1 MDNKTLAKAFTTAIQ
16 TIANKPEQLE
26 NMENYLA
33 HHFDVWMGKYANSPE
48 GLVSELQQFA
58 NVEI

>member
-1 MDNKTLAKAFTTAIQ
+1 MDKSALAKAFISAIQ

-33 HHFDVWMGKYANSPE
+33 HHFDVWVEKYANSPE

>member
-1 MDNKTLAKAFTTAIQ
+1 MDKSALAKAFTTAIQ

-33 HHFDVWMGKYANSPE
+33 HHFDVWMEKYASSPE

-58 NVEI
+58 DVEI

>member
-1 MDNKTLAKAFTTAIQ
+1 MDNKTLAKAFIATIQ

-26 NMENYLA
+26 NMENYLT
-33 HHFDVWMGKYANSPE
+33 HHFDVWMEKYANSPE

-58 NVEI
+58 DVEI